1 MLIFQSEMRLKAEAL
16 LREQLTQDVKQLTS
30 LIDALTSVS
39 SFCKTVCIPING
51 VNSYDIQLGNSASK
65 NKTILTTS
73 ILIIFQDIIQTQ
85 EEYNTLKS
93 EYSKYRE
100 ETRQEIRA
108 MKVLNVKLLQLSRY

>member
-1 MLIFQSEMRLKAEAL
+1 M
-16 LREQLTQDVKQLTS
+16 TTS
-30 LIDALTSVS
+30 IT
-39 SFCKTVCIPING
+39 ING

-108 MKVLNVKLLQLSRY
+108 MKVLNVKLLQLSRYECKQNHIATRLSKNKLQTVLVYTFKVIAI